1 MQDYYNYTTKYQW
14 GGKFI
19 TKFLG
24 QGLRNARTLLNDSKI
39 VTRINGLSRSFEGV
53 DANFSKQLKELSNL
67 IKTRR
72 VSEKPTNSP
81 EVVSQ
86 LKRIQEYFSR
96 NKNLPILRPKINEQT
111 FTGRQSNLRGTPLGT
126 SRPTSATQSATQSAR
141 SSYLNGSNL
150 SYTVPPSPRANKMRN
165 ARNKRSAQQNQ
176 TQNQAQGNPS
186 KEVASANPVPG
197 TTLSSRWQQAKQWM
211 NNHPKTTIG
220 VPLLALGTGPGR
232 YITGNAFKFT
242 QSNPESWFG
251 NSAPESEAASDFI
264 MIDGTKIP
272 IKRSAEGYFVPVD
285 QNNQTPPVEGDNI
298 DQTLAGITN
307 ENLGGIPQQ
316 QPLQQQPESM
326 PQVDQQTI
334 NDLFADDQW

>member
-67 IKTRR
+67 IKTHR
-72 VSEKPTNSP
+72 VSEKPTNSS

-86 LKRIQEYFSR
+86 LKRIQEYFNH
-96 NKNLPILRPKINEQT
+96 NKNLPILRPKINEQA
-111 FTGRQSNLRGTPLGT
+111 FTGRQSNLRGTPLRT
-126 SRPTSATQSATQSAR
+126 SQSTSATQSAR

-165 ARNKRSAQQNQ
+165 ARNKKAAQQNQ
-176 TQNQAQGNPS
+176 TQNQVQDNPS
-186 KEVASANPVPG
+186 KEVASANPVKG
-197 TTLSSRWQQAKQWM
+197 TTLSSRWQQAKTWM

-285 QNNQTPPVEGDNI
+285 QNNNQTPPVEGDNI

-316 QPLQQQPESM
+316 QPESM
-326 PQVDQQTI
+326 PQVDQQAI